1 MTNDKTLK
9 TKKDKDR
16 RLKEKQQNNTKKF
29 MEERKTA
36 IIKQSREKE
45 KLQITHEKQLG
56 ALSQD
61 IQKMIDMYKN
71 EEKEYDMSSKN
82 EFFA

>member
-36 IIKQSREKE
+36 LIKQSREKE

>member
-36 IIKQSREKE
+36 LIKQSREKE

-56 ALSQD
+56 TLSQD